1 MKKTILSIFS
11 VFTILIGGYF
21 LLNLDS
27 VNSNAQIKDQRVAEH
42 NNKKM
47 SLTKNIYSM
56 SDEELYKEFGDLS
69 GEQLEESIPGIS
81 DSDKTVVLS
90 AGGQLMGDG
99 KSELVSYKQNH
110 RQFIDVNTDSNA
122 ISIKDLKELLNSK
135 RNELKQIKETNSVEL
150 E

>member
-1 MKKTILSIFS
+1 RDFILYLKLCNR
-11 VFTILIGGYF
+11 T
-21 LLNLDS
+21 
-27 VNSNAQIKDQRVAEH
+27 
-42 NNKKM
+42 
-47 SLTKNIYSM
+47 
-56 SDEELYKEFGDLS
+56 
-69 GEQLEESIPGIS
+69 EESIPGIS
-81 DSDKTVVLS
+81 DSDKIVVLS

>member
-1 MKKTILSIFS
+1 MT
-11 VFTILIGGYF
+11 
-21 LLNLDS
+21 
-27 VNSNAQIKDQRVAEH
+27 
-42 NNKKM
+42 
-47 SLTKNIYSM
+47 
-56 SDEELYKEFGDLS
+56 
-69 GEQLEESIPGIS
+69 EQLEESIPGIS
-81 DSDKTVVLS
+81 DSDKIVVLS

>member
-1 MKKTILSIFS
+1 
-11 VFTILIGGYF
+11 
-21 LLNLDS
+21 
-27 VNSNAQIKDQRVAEH
+27 
-42 NNKKM
+42 
-47 SLTKNIYSM
+47 
-56 SDEELYKEFGDLS
+56 
-69 GEQLEESIPGIS
+69 
-81 DSDKTVVLS
+81 
-90 AGGQLMGDG
+90 MGDG